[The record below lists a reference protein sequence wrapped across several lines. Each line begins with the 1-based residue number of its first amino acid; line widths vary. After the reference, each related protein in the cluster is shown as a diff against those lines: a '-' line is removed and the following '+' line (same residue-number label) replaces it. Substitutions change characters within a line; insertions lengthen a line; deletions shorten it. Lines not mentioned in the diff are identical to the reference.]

1 MLINFSFSLYFF
13 MSTKSHLL
21 PLIPN
26 VNECLNI
33 LATLPEVQ
41 EIPRDRIKKL
51 VRQFLAQIR
60 QVILAGNDPGPLT
73 LDKSG
78 ILPRLI
84 QSITD
89 GHQYHFRQVVN
100 GTGVIIHTNL
110 GRSLLPETTMDS
122 LLVAGSR
129 YSNLEFDLATGKRG
143 SRYSHIEDILCEL
156 TGAEAALVVN
166 NNAAAVLIVLETL
179 AKGKEAIVSRGQLV
193 EIGGSFRIPDVME
206 RSGATLVEVGATNRT
221 HVADYQK
228 ALSED
233 TGILLKVH
241 CSNYR
246 IIGFTC
252 EVTNEE
258 LVALGNKAD
267 VPVVEDLGSG
277 SLIDLS
283 RFGLEKEPTVQE
295 AVSSGVDIV
304 TFSGDKLLGGPQAGI
319 IVGRKKYIE
328 QIKKNPLNR
337 ALRIDKFTLS
347 GLESILRCYLDEE
360 QAILQIPTLSMIAES
375 SDQVQAKAEICL
387 NKLKA
392 MCTGIFKLDIVETT
406 SRVGGGAMPEQGL
419 ASVAVGIKPESFS
432 ASKLEKVLRAQP
444 IPIIGR
450 VEHEKLLLDMR
461 TVAEDEVELIVD
473 AFVAVIDGLTPTS
486 VNI

>member
-1 MLINFSFSLYFF
+1 

-26 VNECLNI
+26 VNDCLNI
-33 LATLPEVQ
+33 LATIPEVQ
-41 EIPRDRIKKL
+41 GIPRDRMKKL

-60 QVILAGNDPGPLT
+60 KSIQADNDPGPLT
-73 LDKSG
+73 LDEDG

-84 QSITD
+84 QYVCD
-89 GHQYHFRQVVN
+89 GHQYHFRKVVN
-100 GTGVIIHTNL
+100 ATGVIIHTNL
-110 GRSLLPETTMDS
+110 GRSLLPEATMES
-122 LLVAGSR
+122 LFVAGSR

-193 EIGGSFRIPDVME
+193 EIGGSFRIPDVMA

-221 HVADYQK
+221 HLADYQN
-228 ALSED
+228 ALSQD
-233 TGILLKVH
+233 TGVLLKVH

-246 IIGFTC
+246 IIGFTS
-252 EVTNEE
+252 EVSNDA
-258 LVALGNKAD
+258 LVALGHEFD
-267 VPVVEDLGSG
+267 IPVVEDLGSG

-295 AVSSGVDIV
+295 AVSSGVDVV

-319 IVGRKKYIE
+319 IVGCKKYIE

-360 QAILQIPTLSMIAES
+360 KAIQQIPTLSMIAES
-375 SDQVQAKAEICL
+375 TDQVQVRAEACV
-387 NKLKA
+387 NNLKA
-392 MCTGIFKLDIVETT
+392 KCKGLFQLDIVATT
-406 SRVGGGAMPEQGL
+406 SRVGGGAMPEQGVESI
-419 ASVAVGIKPESFS
+419 AVAIQSESFS
-432 ASKLEKVLRAQP
+432 AGKLEKLLRGQP

-450 VEHEKLLLDMR
+450 VEHERLLLDMR
-461 TVAEDEVELIVD
+461 TVAEDEVVLIVD
-473 AFVAVIDGLTPTS
+473 AMVAAIEKMKS
-486 VNI
+486 VSGNI

>member
-1 MLINFSFSLYFF
+1 MP
-13 MSTKSHLL
+13 TKSHLL

-26 VNECLNI
+26 VNECLKI
-33 LATLPEVQ
+33 LATIPKVQ

-60 QVILAGNDPGPLT
+60 LVIQADNDPGPLT
-73 LDKSG
+73 LDANG
-78 ILPRLI
+78 ILPWLI
-84 QSITD
+84 QYICD
-89 GHQYHFRQVVN
+89 EHQYHFRRVVN
-100 GTGVIIHTNL
+100 ATGVIVHTNL
-110 GRSLLPETTMDS
+110 GRSLLPESAMDS
-122 LLVAGSR
+122 LFVAGSR
-129 YSNLEFDLATGKRG
+129 YSNLEYDLATGKRG
-143 SRYSHIEDILCEL
+143 SRYTHIEDILCEL

-221 HVADYQK
+221 HLSDYQK
-228 ALSED
+228 AVSEH

-246 IIGFTC
+246 IIGFTS
-252 EVTNEE
+252 EVTNDA
-258 LVALGNKAD
+258 LVALGNEFHI
-267 VPVVEDLGSG
+267 PVVEDLGSG

-295 AVSSGVDIV
+295 AVASGVDVV

-360 QAILQIPTLSMIAES
+360 KAIHQIPTLSMIAEPA
-375 SDQVQAKAEICL
+375 DQVQARAETCANQLKSIC
-387 NKLKA
+387 N
-392 MCTGIFKLDIVETT
+392 GICSLDIIETT
-406 SRVGGGAMPEQGL
+406 SRVGGGAMPEQGI
-419 ASVAVGIKPESFS
+419 ASVAVGIKPVSFS
-432 ASKLEKVLRAQP
+432 ASKLEKLLREQP

-450 VEHEKLLLDMR
+450 VEHEQLLLDMR
-461 TVAEDEVELIVD
+461 TVAEDEVMLIVD
-473 AFVAVIDGLTPTS
+473 ALVTVVNGLTPAS
-486 VNI
+486 VGI